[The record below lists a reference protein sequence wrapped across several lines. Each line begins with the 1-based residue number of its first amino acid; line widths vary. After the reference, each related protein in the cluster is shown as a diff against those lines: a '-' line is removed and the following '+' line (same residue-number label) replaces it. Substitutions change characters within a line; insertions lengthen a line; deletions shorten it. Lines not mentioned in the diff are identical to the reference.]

1 MRSPEEAL
9 RQIELRQQEI
19 EVELAR
25 VRAGFSPDA
34 PAELKEAEL
43 LEEWDQLARR
53 AESISRHKSEG

>member
-19 EVELAR
+19 EAELAR

-53 AESISRHKSEG
+53 AESISRQKSEG